1 MTRGT
6 TAEEFNLLSNSDFND
21 GATGWKKTGFV
32 DTDDLIGSYCEIVGD
47 YRTKKMLSQTVDV
60 DDAADTVYVF
70 GAMVTSDC
78 LPNKDNGDGT
88 DTSVAITLELDYG
101 NGEKDYKTVFC
112 EPKTGTNLVNL
123 FGSVKTPYNV
133 DKLTIYLKNLYN
145 YGVAKFDDVYIF
157 RDSAGIYYNYDN
169 NGNLNY
175 KQSESGAASNAV
187 YDENGDIISSTDK
200 RNLTTL
206 YEYDSNRNLIST
218 ESPTGIFSINDYDSY
233 GNVTS
238 SRLSKMGKTL
248 ESGSS
253 TYDTNGMYV
262 TQTTDEFGHATDY
275 TVNPD
280 TLKTQEVKYGKPSA
294 SSDRFNYRVKYNY
307 YENPKVGGGS
317 MDGAGPVS
325 SIYAYYEGNYESAA
339 GVSFEYNKGEISKI
353 KRGGYN
359 YEFTKEYGA
368 GTEYVNE
375 GMTGL
380 PYNFRST
387 TRINNSL
394 DIGKTLYDAGGNLT
408 ATVYGNTNY
417 HTYDRD
423 VLGRITVKNTLRDK
437 LSYTYNS
444 KGLLAGV
451 NSEYNNTSQMY
462 SYDFAGRM
470 SVSEFYDYSNDV
482 SQKHKYTYDSSDML
496 TGVKSV
502 FSKEDGQRDIRY
514 TTYEYDRE
522 GRISEQDVY
531 REGSG
536 SIYLVPKMRYNYND
550 VGLLTSTVYSG
561 ANQVNLDTPITRG
574 ITYKTIEGNPN
585 RLSSLIDTFDGYS
598 YTYDNVGNIKS
609 VDGPRINSATYIYDE
624 ANQLVKA
631 SGYYDTEQFEYD
643 YNGNITKYHN
653 VYYEQGYTNEYEY
666 TYNYDSTWKDRLSS
680 ITSDSG
686 RTVRAYTY
694 GDQYSAGSTLPTSD
708 GRFNFEWDGRMLTR
722 ATRISDNTAIDYKYD
737 ENGQRIEKKVTS
749 GDGIVQKLTKYYY
762 TDGALTTEVN
772 YVPNNGTMI
781 AETKVDYI
789 YDNTGLAF
797 VMVEL
802 YNNYNYY
809 VSTGKYTFYAKRN
822 AQGDVTSLVDITN
835 GYMGDS
841 IQYTY
846 SAYGRRYIEGVSG
859 DLCDMISK
867 LNTLTFKSYS
877 YDSDLGMY
885 YLGSRWYDPEVCR
898 FINGDNVLAG
908 ISGSVHGYNLFAYC
922 FNNPVNMSDPD
933 GNWPQKGGVVSTIDK
948 LITKISNNITNTL
961 NKLPT
966 DGIPGSSQTL
976 PNQDGTPKQKRWY
989 GPDGKAERDRDYNH
1003 PGNYEFPHDHE
1014 WKDGERGK
1022 DHLPP
1027 SPDYEFSLKPVI
1039 GMGIITICAI
1049 ATAAILVDDLS
1060 GVGVADDAFLP
1071 FLGSA
1076 MNKGIIMIF
1085 N

>member
-1 MTRGT
+1 MKVFPVRHSYTLRG
-6 TAEEFNLLSNSDFND
+6 
-21 GATGWKKTGFV
+21 
-32 DTDDLIGSYCEIVGD
+32 C
-47 YRTKKMLSQTVDV
+47 
-60 DDAADTVYVF
+60 
-70 GAMVTSDC
+70 
-78 LPNKDNGDGT
+78 
-88 DTSVAITLELDYG
+88 
-101 NGEKDYKTVFC
+101 
-112 EPKTGTNLVNL
+112 
-123 FGSVKTPYNV
+123 
-133 DKLTIYLKNLYN
+133 
-145 YGVAKFDDVYIF
+145 
-157 RDSAGIYYNYDN
+157 
-169 NGNLNY
+169 
-175 KQSESGAASNAV
+175 
-187 YDENGDIISSTDK
+187 
-200 RNLTTL
+200 
-206 YEYDSNRNLIST
+206 IST
-218 ESPTGIFSINDYDSY
+218 NF
-233 GNVTS
+233 
-238 SRLSKMGKTL
+238 
-248 ESGSS
+248 
-253 TYDTNGMYV
+253 
-262 TQTTDEFGHATDY
+262 
-275 TVNPD
+275 
-280 TLKTQEVKYGKPSA
+280 
-294 SSDRFNYRVKYNY
+294 YNY
-307 YENPKVGGGS
+307 YTNPKADSGTLDVV
-317 MDGAGPVS
+317 GPVS
-325 SIYAYYEGNYESAA
+325 SIYAYYEGNYESAM

-380 PYNFRST
+380 AYNFRST

-451 NSEYNNTSQMY
+451 SSEYNNTSQMY

-502 FSKEDGQRDIRY
+502 FSKEDGQRDTRY

-536 SIYLVPKMRYNYND
+536 SIYLVPKIRYNYND

-609 VDGPRINSATYIYDE
+609 VDGPSINSATYIYDE

-802 YNNYNYY
+802 YNNDNHYF
-809 VSTGKYTFYAKRN
+809 VSGGKYTFYAKRN

-846 SAYGRRYIEGVSG
+846 SAYGRRYIESVSG

-898 FINGDNVLAG
+898 FINADSYVSTGQG
-908 ISGSVHGYNLFAYC
+908 ITGYNMFAYC
-922 FNNPVNMSDPD
+922 GNNPVNRADPD
-933 GNWPQKGGVVSTIDK
+933 GEFFGHIIVALIIIGGILVSATSCSKPKSVRADIKNAPALDISKAPSKTYNCYGNALKKQINTNPTGYQKGDSTESTFAAVQSDLGGEKNCKQLSSIDSPVDEGWYK
-948 LITKISNNITNTL
+948 VALMCGDTDYHFIRLTEDGWHNKSGAESWFPGCYVTENMVANNKWYPVGLI
-961 NKLPT
+961 
-966 DGIPGSSQTL
+966 
-976 PNQDGTPKQKRWY
+976 
-989 GPDGKAERDRDYNH
+989 DGKPTVLKNNTVYYN
-1003 PGNYEFPHDHE
+1003 E
-1014 WKDGERGK
+1014 DGPLYFEIR
-1022 DHLPP
+1022 
-1027 SPDYEFSLKPVI
+1027 I
-1039 GMGIITICAI
+1039 GW
-1049 ATAAILVDDLS
+1049 D
-1060 GVGVADDAFLP
+1060 
-1071 FLGSA
+1071 
-1076 MNKGIIMIF
+1076 N
-1085 N
+1085 